1 MWPLG
6 LVIDVFP
13 GNGEVVQIDKFRT
26 GNSKTTIRPIV
37 KLSSLPLC

>member
-13 GNGEVVQIDKFRT
+13 GNGEVVQIANFLLETQKQQYGQSSNLR
-26 GNSKTTIRPIV
+26 
-37 KLSSLPLC
+37 SLPLH